1 MRKIINSFVQLSI
14 LLCFIVIFSSNK
26 INIYASDDSPT
37 VTLDAGHDSFH
48 TGASANN
55 LNEEKLNLIITNYC
69 RDYLEN
75 NSTIKVY
82 LSRENFSCPYPDT
95 PYKDCNYERL
105 MKAKTL
111 ETDLFYSIHCNYNP
125 HNTLNGASV
134 IIPNT
139 NYKSVFNTKGLKI
152 ADIIKTNYKDILPVT
167 EIYTRDSDEGTI
179 EDRENFYP
187 DETRADYYN
196 VNRTSKYNDFLGI
209 IVEHGF
215 LSNSNDADI
224 LSNTDMLKQLGEADA
239 KSIIEYFESEGY
251 DCRKEYKKDNKI
263 LEENIIKVKKALIK
277 TKNPSIMKFGY
288 ILDEK

>member
-1 MRKIINSFVQLSI
+1 MRKIINSFAQLSI
-14 LLCFIVIFSSNK
+14 LLCFIVICSSNK
-26 INIYASDDSPT
+26 INVYASDDTPT
-37 VTLDAGHDSFH
+37 VILDAGHDSFH

-75 NSTIKVY
+75 NSTIKVF
-82 LSRENFSCPYPDT
+82 LSRENFNCPYPDT

-105 MKAKTL
+105 MKAKAL

-125 HNTLNGASV
+125 HNILNGASV

-139 NYKSVFNTKGLKI
+139 NYKSIFNTKGLKI
-152 ADIIKTNYKDILPVT
+152 ADIIKTNYENILPVT
-167 EIYTRDSDEGTI
+167 EIYTRDSDEDEETI
-179 EDRENFYP
+179 DNFYP

-215 LSNSNDADI
+215 LSNSNDANI

-251 DCRKEYKKDNKI
+251 DCRKEYIKDDKS
-263 LEENIIKVKKALIK
+263 LEENIINVKKILIK
-277 TKNPSIMKFGY
+277 TKNPSITKFKY
-288 ILDEK
+288 LLSKK

>member
-1 MRKIINSFVQLSI
+1 MRKIISSFAQLSI
-14 LLCFIVIFSSNK
+14 LLCFIVICSSNK
-26 INIYASDDSPT
+26 INVYASDDTPT

-75 NSTIKVY
+75 NSTIKVF
-82 LSRENFSCPYPDT
+82 LSRENFNCPYPDT

-105 MKAKTL
+105 MKAKAL

-139 NYKSVFNTKGLKI
+139 NYKSIFNTKGLKI
-152 ADIIKTNYKDILPVT
+152 ADVIKTNYENILPVT
-167 EIYTRDSDEGTI
+167 EIYTRDSDEDEETI
-179 EDRENFYP
+179 DNFYP

-215 LSNSNDADI
+215 LSNSNDANI

-251 DCRKEYKKDNKI
+251 DCRKEYIKDDKS
-263 LEENIIKVKKALIK
+263 LKENIINVKKILIK
-277 TKNPSIMKFGY
+277 TKNPSITKFKY
-288 ILDEK
+288 LLSKR

>member
-1 MRKIINSFVQLSI
+1 MRKIINSFAQLSI
-14 LLCFIVIFSSNK
+14 LLCFIVICSSNK
-26 INIYASDDSPT
+26 INVYASDDTPT

-82 LSRENFSCPYPDT
+82 LSRENFNCPYPDT

-105 MKAKTL
+105 MKAKAL

-139 NYKSVFNTKGLKI
+139 NYKSIFNTKGLKI
-152 ADIIKTNYKDILPVT
+152 ADIIKTNYENILPVT
-167 EIYTRDSDEGTI
+167 EIYTRDSDEDEETI
-179 EDRENFYP
+179 DNFYP

-215 LSNSNDADI
+215 LSNSNDANI

-251 DCRKEYKKDNKI
+251 DCRKEYIKDDKS
-263 LEENIIKVKKALIK
+263 LKENIINVKKILIK
-277 TKNPSIMKFGY
+277 TKNPSITKFKY
-288 ILDEK
+288 LLSKR

>member
-1 MRKIINSFVQLSI
+1 MRKIISSFAQLSI
-14 LLCFIVIFSSNK
+14 LLCFIVICSSNK
-26 INIYASDDSPT
+26 INVYASDDTPT

-75 NSTIKVY
+75 NSTIKVF
-82 LSRENFSCPYPDT
+82 LSRENFNCPYPDT

-105 MKAKTL
+105 MKAKAL
-111 ETDLFYSIHCNYNP
+111 ETDLFYSIHCNCNP

-139 NYKSVFNTKGLKI
+139 NYKSIFNTKGLKI
-152 ADIIKTNYKDILPVT
+152 ADVIKTNYENILPVT
-167 EIYTRDSDEGTI
+167 EIYTRDSDEDEETI
-179 EDRENFYP
+179 DNFYP

-215 LSNSNDADI
+215 LSNSNDANI

-251 DCRKEYKKDNKI
+251 DCRKEYIKDDKS
-263 LEENIIKVKKALIK
+263 LKENIINVKKILIK
-277 TKNPSIMKFGY
+277 TKNPSITKFKY
-288 ILDEK
+288 LLSKR

>member
-14 LLCFIVIFSSNK
+14 LLCFIVICSSNK
-26 INIYASDDSPT
+26 INVYASDDTPT

-82 LSRENFSCPYPDT
+82 LSRENFNCPYPNT

-105 MKAKTL
+105 MKAKAL

-125 HNTLNGASV
+125 HNTLNGASI

-139 NYKSVFNTKGLKI
+139 NYKSIFNTKGLKI
-152 ADIIKTNYKDILPVT
+152 ADIIKTNYENILPVT
-167 EIYTRDSDEGTI
+167 EIYTRDSDEDEETI
-179 EDRENFYP
+179 DNFYP

-215 LSNSNDADI
+215 LSNSNDANI

-251 DCRKEYKKDNKI
+251 DCRKEYIKDDKS
-263 LEENIIKVKKALIK
+263 LKENIINVKKILIK
-277 TKNPSIMKFGY
+277 TKNPSITKFKY
-288 ILDEK
+288 LLSKR

>member
-1 MRKIINSFVQLSI
+1 MRKIISSFAQLSI
-14 LLCFIVIFSSNK
+14 LLCFIVICSSNK
-26 INIYASDDSPT
+26 INVYASDDTPT

-75 NSTIKVY
+75 NSTIKVF
-82 LSRENFSCPYPDT
+82 LSRENFNCPYPDT

-105 MKAKTL
+105 MKAKAL

-139 NYKSVFNTKGLKI
+139 NYKSIFNTKGLKI
-152 ADIIKTNYKDILPVT
+152 ADVIKTNYENILPVT
-167 EIYTRDSDEGTI
+167 EIYTRDSDEDEETI
-179 EDRENFYP
+179 DNFYP

-215 LSNSNDADI
+215 LSNSNDANI
-224 LSNTDMLKQLGEADA
+224 LSNTDILKQLGEADA

-251 DCRKEYKKDNKI
+251 DCRKEYIKDDKS
-263 LEENIIKVKKALIK
+263 LKENIINVKKILIK
-277 TKNPSIMKFGY
+277 TKNPSITKFKY
-288 ILDEK
+288 LLSKR